1 MFELTAA
8 NINQVPLSRGIYQ
21 IYAKSN
27 GDFIAVQRFCGT
39 DNSGKLY
46 IGTTDKQ
53 TLRKRLN
60 QFRLSSDANYN
71 TYNHSGALK
80 YKNRPIIQ
88 QTLGENHTLYF
99 SYIEDENPK
108 ELEYQLLQQYA
119 EQFGEYPPL
128 NT

>member
-8 NINQVPLSRGIYQ
+8 NINRVPLSRGIYQ
-21 IYAKSN
+21 IYAKLN
-27 GDFIAVQRFCGT
+27 DEFITINRFC
-39 DNSGKLY
+39 DIDISGKLY
-46 IGTTDKQ
+46 IGTTNRQ

-60 QFRLSSDANYN
+60 QFRLSSDENYN

-80 YKNRPIIQ
+80 YKNRPIIK
-88 QTLGENHTLYF
+88 QTLGQNHILFF
-99 SYIEDENPK
+99 SYIEVENPN
-108 ELEYQLLQQYA
+108 ELEMQLLQQYA